1 MVHKV
6 WDKDTSDS
14 EVGSIRDHL
23 VRSYKS
29 IFMDPPQ
36 SSLPR
41 EKVIADNLIKY
52 LSDWSNSSLTL
63 TMSLA
68 ELTSLE
74 QLISLIVAQGEFD
87 YTILNVLWAIF
98 GILFKIIF
106 IK

>member
-23 VRSYKS
+23 VRSYKA
-29 IFMDPPQ
+29 IFMEPPP
-36 SSLPR
+36 SNLPK
-41 EKVIADNLIKY
+41 EQLIANNLIQY
-52 LSDWSNSSLTL
+52 ILNFPNISLTL

-74 QLISLIVAQGEFD
+74 QLISIMVSQNDFD
-87 YTILNVLWAIF
+87 YAVLNVLWAIF
-98 GILFKIIF
+98 GNLIFKD
-106 IK
+106 

>member
-23 VRSYKS
+23 VRSYKA
-29 IFMDPPQ
+29 IFMDPTP
-36 SSLPR
+36 SSLPK
-41 EKVIADNLIKY
+41 EQVIANNLIKY
-52 LSDWSNSSLTL
+52 MMHFTNISLTL

-74 QLISLIVAQGEFD
+74 QLISVMVSQDEFE
-87 YTILNVLWAIF
+87 YAVLNVLWAIF
-98 GILFKIIF
+98 GNFYE
-106 IK
+106 